1 LGRELVIF
9 RKTAL
14 DCEETDKR
22 VDRFFHEAKLSE
34 E

>member
-1 LGRELVIF
+1 MREIAQRPLGGELVIL

-22 VDRFFHEAKLSE
+22 VD
-34 E
+34 